1 MIDFFKKLPDATR
14 YPIGIEWPILKKIP
28 LVFVIGTALI
38 ISPAV
43 MIHLKNTIVTA
54 AQYQTIYLCLGIM
67 FTFWFFVGVLA
78 IGCVLIMLMK
88 GPGYVADAY
97 ELPKEDK
104 KLEPKSTNHP

>member
-1 MIDFFKKLPDATR
+1 MAHTQ
-14 YPIGIEWPILKKIP
+14 
-28 LVFVIGTALI
+28 
-38 ISPAV
+38 
-43 MIHLKNTIVTA
+43 KNTTGFCDWHCVDYFSCRDDSSEKHDCHSGAISNDLSVLRH
-54 AQYQTIYLCLGIM
+54 YVYV
-67 FTFWFFVGVLA
+67 WFFVGVLA